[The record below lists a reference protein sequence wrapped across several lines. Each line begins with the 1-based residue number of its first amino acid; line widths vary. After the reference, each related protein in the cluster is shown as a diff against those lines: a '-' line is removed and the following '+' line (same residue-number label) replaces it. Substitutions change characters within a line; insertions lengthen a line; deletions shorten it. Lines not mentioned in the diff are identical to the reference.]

1 MTTNVLTPDGLHAHM
16 TTTLLIT
23 KGLHD
28 ILGKNIYNVKK
39 NSFHCTIFM
48 KTKM

>member
-16 TTTLLIT
+16 TTNVLIT

-28 ILGKNIYNVKK
+28 ILGNNIYNVEKQF
-39 NSFHCTIFM
+39 S
-48 KTKM
+48 